1 MSRKSLSIW
10 QKMELKL
17 KEFSQVFEVA
27 YKWFYTIATLMNH
40 FPFLTCISTSF
51 IAIITVLYTSA
62 VLQQDLLDIMIIILT
77 LVMSSIK
84 IKCFVPY

>member
-1 MSRKSLSIW
+1 
-10 QKMELKL
+10 
-17 KEFSQVFEVA
+17 
-27 YKWFYTIATLMNH
+27 MNH

-62 VLQQDLLDIMIIILT
+62 VLQQDLLDIMIIIST

-84 IKCFVPY
+84 IKCFVPYWIEYVLSNHTSRPLSLTFLYYVINKFNLP